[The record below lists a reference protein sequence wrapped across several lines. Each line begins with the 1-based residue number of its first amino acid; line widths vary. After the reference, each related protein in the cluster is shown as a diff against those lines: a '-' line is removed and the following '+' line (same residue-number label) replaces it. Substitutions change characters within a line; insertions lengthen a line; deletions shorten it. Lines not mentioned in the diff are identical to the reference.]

1 MDGYYA
7 QYFPSFAP
15 GRPYVSLI
23 AAIIDGK
30 LALSGRAWWGEEW
43 LRAEQFCVERTPV
56 QTWVGTRPKTGE
68 LERERTARLNAAFGQ
83 EAAARLRH
91 ATVAIIG
98 AGGSG
103 SAAIE
108 TLARAGVGRLIIVD
122 PERIA
127 ESNLERVH
135 GSDPSHVKRELTKV
149 ALAREHVHAIDPTCE
164 VVGLVGSLPQ
174 DAVID
179 AVITADVVL
188 GCTDQQHSRLAISD
202 LAVRFLV
209 PAIDCGVALEGADG
223 KVSGQIVQLVRCL
236 AADPCV
242 LCRGM
247 ISPQRV
253 GEELMSL
260 EERKQR
266 TTAAQDAIARGE
278 DPDPYWHGAPQLN
291 TVGYLTTA
299 AGALAAGYAIGWLT
313 GRFDPPFS
321 RLQMNL
327 TAPFLDVTDDP
338 IQARSY
344 CACRRI
350 RGWADQ
356 GSAERFVTAPT
367 HWTPVENV
375 S

>member
-1 MDGYYA
+1 
-7 QYFPSFAP
+7 
-15 GRPYVSLI
+15 
-23 AAIIDGK
+23 
-30 LALSGRAWWGEEW
+30 
-43 LRAEQFCVERTPV
+43 
-56 QTWVGTRPKTGE
+56 
-68 LERERTARLNAAFGQ
+68 
-83 EAAARLRH
+83 
-91 ATVAIIG
+91 
-98 AGGSG
+98 
-103 SAAIE
+103 
-108 TLARAGVGRLIIVD
+108 
-122 PERIA
+122 
-127 ESNLERVH
+127 
-135 GSDPSHVKRELTKV
+135 
-149 ALAREHVHAIDPTCE
+149 
-164 VVGLVGSLPQ
+164 LPQ